1 MIDDSGAGNITS
13 YCLNNPNTNVCEILC
28 SNNPNLPICSAIPS
42 YYYYR
47 LDIVANSFFLAVFS
61 LSLIGYLV
69 TYAATRRGL
78 GFTMAMTLGLI
89 AEILGYT
96 ARIMSWQNQW
106 SETPF
111 FMQICCLAFGPA
123 FMAAGVY
130 LCLRRVVFT
139 FGPENSRIPPQWYTR
154 TVCLRFRFGSCIP
167 HQSFVT
173 LSANGTTS
181 SSSLAILYRY
191 CYRVLAVASQAW
203 RGKIIHR

>member
-1 MIDDSGAGNITS
+1 MADDSGAENITS

-28 SNNPNLPICSAIPS
+28 SNNPNLLICSVIPS

-47 LDIVANSFFLAVFS
+47 LDIVANSFFLTIFS

-69 TYAATRRGL
+69 AYAATRRGL
-78 GFTMAMTLGLI
+78 GFTIAMTLGLI

-111 FMQICCLAFGPA
+111 LMQICCLTFGPA

-130 LCLRRVVFT
+130 LCLRRVVFA

-154 TVCLRFRFGSCIP
+154 TVCPRFRFCSSTP
-167 HQSFVT
+167 HQSFATV
-173 LSANGTTS
+173 SANGAAS
-181 SSSLAILYRY
+181 SSSLATLYRC
-191 CYRVLAVASQAW
+191 CYKVLAAALPPW
-203 RGKIIHR
+203 HGKTIHR